1 MQQKDIHNIIRD
13 AEHNLIHNST
23 KLGKYV
29 SYSHLDTVEK
39 INAYSNSKHTSG
51 DTDSLGREKPF
62 FNIVTAAE
70 NIWYR
75 ATDLDRKNIKFIPTN
90 ESSVILAFVA
100 NVLLQKWMDKA
111 KFGQFLNKW
120 GRILARYGSA
130 ITKFVEQNGE
140 LKATV
145 TAWNRAIVD
154 PVDFEALPKIEKFYL
169 TPAQLLKKK
178 EYDQKVVEDLIKD
191 VRESRE
197 TMEGTDT
204 DFLDEFIELY
214 EVHGELPNALLLDK
228 EPASD
233 DPSWDKYT
241 QKMFVVTFT
250 QTKDGDYK
258 DYNLFSGRESKEPNM
273 LTHLIEE
280 DGRTLS
286 IGSIETLF
294 DSQWMHNHAMK
305 STKDILDLASRIM
318 FQTAD
323 KRFIGRNVLSNIES
337 GDIMIHEDNKPL
349 TRIAN
354 DKPDV
359 TAWQNF
365 SLQWKNLASELTS
378 TPDAIKGNTLPSGTP
393 YSLGAYL
400 GAQANSLF
408 EQMTENKGLHLEDMI
423 RTYIIPHLKKTLKNK
438 DEIVAIL
445 DDAGIEEIDSIY
457 IPREAVKRFNKRTA
471 KALLDNVERVVEGGE
486 LSPLQPFDLE
496 TEAQPIK
503 EELQM
508 QGNKR
513 FFKPDEMDKK
523 TWKDLFSDFQ
533 WDNIRV
539 EVTNENSD
547 KQAVMQTL
555 ASLYATTAQT
565 DPVAANVILGEIMN
579 QTGVISP
586 LRLRTAKAVPQP
598 AQPA

>member
-197 TMEGTDT
+197 TMERTDT

-214 EVHGELPNALLLDK
+214 EVHGELPNALL
-228 EPASD
+228 
-233 DPSWDKYT
+233 
-241 QKMFVVTFT
+241 
-250 QTKDGDYK
+250 
-258 DYNLFSGRESKEPNM
+258 
-273 LTHLIEE
+273 
-280 DGRTLS
+280 
-286 IGSIETLF
+286 
-294 DSQWMHNHAMK
+294 
-305 STKDILDLASRIM
+305 
-318 FQTAD
+318 
-323 KRFIGRNVLSNIES
+323 
-337 GDIMIHEDNKPL
+337 
-349 TRIAN
+349 
-354 DKPDV
+354 
-359 TAWQNF
+359 
-365 SLQWKNLASELTS
+365 
-378 TPDAIKGNTLPSGTP
+378 
-393 YSLGAYL
+393 
-400 GAQANSLF
+400 
-408 EQMTENKGLHLEDMI
+408 
-423 RTYIIPHLKKTLKNK
+423 
-438 DEIVAIL
+438 
-445 DDAGIEEIDSIY
+445 
-457 IPREAVKRFNKRTA
+457 
-471 KALLDNVERVVEGGE
+471 
-486 LSPLQPFDLE
+486 
-496 TEAQPIK
+496 
-503 EELQM
+503 
-508 QGNKR
+508 
-513 FFKPDEMDKK
+513 
-523 TWKDLFSDFQ
+523 
-533 WDNIRV
+533 
-539 EVTNENSD
+539 
-547 KQAVMQTL
+547 
-555 ASLYATTAQT
+555 
-565 DPVAANVILGEIMN
+565 
-579 QTGVISP
+579 
-586 LRLRTAKAVPQP
+586 
-598 AQPA
+598 